1 MFIKDRRLPE
11 WQNGMKAFLDMAF
24 AKVAVANTIR
34 CPCRKCVNVV
44 PKTRDEVALDL
55 CKFGMDQAYKR
66 WIFHGEELYDEPFDD
81 NNGDIDIRSDQERCD
96 DASAYEMINNMIRG
110 ENLAS
115 TIIGG
120 DDDFHMQDRE
130 EPNDIANKFYR
141 LLRDAEQK
149 LYPSCKILTKLSFV
163 VRSFQMKCLYG
174 WNDKS
179 IGRLLEL

>member
-1 MFIKDRRLPE
+1 MSIDKTWMFIKDRRLPE

-24 AKVAVANTIR
+24 AKIEVANTIR

-81 NNGDIDIRSDQERCD
+81 NNGDIDIRSNQERCD
-96 DASAYEMINNMIRG
+96 DASAYEMINNMIRS

-115 TIIGG
+115 TTMVVMMIFTCGIVRNQMITQTNSIDYYG
-120 DDDFHMQDRE
+120 ML
-130 EPNDIANKFYR
+130 NK
-141 LLRDAEQK
+141 
-149 LYPSCKILTKLSFV
+149 SCT
-163 VRSFQMKCLYG
+163 
-174 WNDKS
+174 
-179 IGRLLEL
+179 

>member
-1 MFIKDRRLPE
+1 MKVYLILVSRLMNRELCIAIPLKSINFYKTRYDVKQDMAMHKDRRLPE

-24 AKVAVANTIR
+24 AKVAVTNTIQ

-66 WIFHGEELYDEPFDD
+66 WIFHGEELYDEPFDE

-110 ENLAS
+110 ENL
-115 TIIGG
+115 
-120 DDDFHMQDRE
+120 E
-130 EPNDIANKFYR
+130 
-141 LLRDAEQK
+141 
-149 LYPSCKILTKLSFV
+149 
-163 VRSFQMKCLYG
+163 
-174 WNDKS
+174 
-179 IGRLLEL
+179 IGRAHV